1 MTEATPRTRG
11 ADPRSPVAR
20 HPGAP
25 ASPAHWTTRQR
36 AVALVGACAAAA
48 LLAPAPAAGAAEGKA
63 NGRDSLR
70 VCQDPNNLPF
80 ANDRQEGFENRI
92 AELLGKHLGVPVT
105 YFNYPQRF
113 VFIRNTLRYKLPG
126 EDYPCDVIIGLPVG
140 FDQVAITKPYY
151 RSTYAMVF
159 PQGKGLD
166 GVNSVEDF
174 LALGRERLS
183 ALRIGLYDKS
193 PASKWMDRHAL
204 VDQGVPYQ
212 TINVAMDHYVGDIID
227 KDLVGGKIDVAIV
240 WGPVAGYYANK
251 VDPPLK
257 VVPMKSEPGIQF
269 DFAFGMGIRRG
280 EPEWKA
286 QLEGF
291 LDTHQAEIAEILERY
306 HVPLIDEPPKVVSNG
321 S

>member
-1 MTEATPRTRG
+1 MTEARRPINADRAGRRRFTAG
-11 ADPRSPVAR
+11 A
-20 HPGAP
+20 
-25 ASPAHWTTRQR
+25 
-36 AVALVGACAAAA
+36 ALACATAF
-48 LLAPAPAAGAAEGKA
+48 LLATAPAAQAGEGKA
-63 NGRDSLR
+63 GGRDALR

-80 ANDRQEGFENRI
+80 ANDKEEGFENRI

-126 EDYPCDVIIGLPVG
+126 EDYPCDVIIGVPVG
-140 FDQVAITKPYY
+140 FDQVAVTKPYY

-159 PQGKGLD
+159 AQGKGLD
-166 GVNSVEDF
+166 DVNSVDDF
-174 LALGRERLS
+174 LALGPERLS
-183 ALRIGLYDKS
+183 KLKIGLYDKS
-193 PASKWMDRHAL
+193 PASQWMDRHNL

-227 KDLVGGKIDVAIV
+227 KDLAGGKLDVAIV
-240 WGPVAGYYANK
+240 WGPVAGYYASKFN
-251 VDPPLK
+251 PPMK
-257 VVPMKSEPGIQF
+257 VVPMKSEPGVQF

-291 LDTHQAEIAEILERY
+291 LDTHQAQIAEILKTY
-306 HVPLIDEPPKVVSNG
+306 NVPLVEGDQKVVSN
-321 S
+321 

>member
-1 MTEATPRTRG
+1 MTEARPCPTPERARASLRRYAAG
-11 ADPRSPVAR
+11 ALA
-20 HPGAP
+20 
-25 ASPAHWTTRQR
+25 
-36 AVALVGACAAAA
+36 ACSTA
-48 LLAPAPAAGAAEGKA
+48 LLLVAAPAAHAGEGKA
-63 NGRDSLR
+63 GGRDALR

-80 ANDRQEGFENRI
+80 ANDKEQGFENRI

-140 FDQVAITKPYY
+140 YDQVAVTKPYY
-151 RSTYAMVF
+151 RSTYAMIF

-166 GVNSVEDF
+166 DVNSVDDF
-174 LALGRERLS
+174 LALAPERRS
-183 ALRIGLYDKS
+183 KLRIGLYDKS
-193 PASKWMDRHAL
+193 PVSQWMDRHNL

-227 KDLVGGKIDVAIV
+227 KDLAGGKLDVAIV
-240 WGPVAGYYANK
+240 WGPVAGYYASKFN
-251 VDPPLK
+251 PPMK
-257 VVPMKSEPGIQF
+257 VVPMKSEPGVQF

-291 LDTHQAEIAEILERY
+291 LDTHQAQIAEILKTY
-306 HVPLIDEPPKVVSNG
+306 NVPLIDGVDKVVSN
-321 S
+321 

>member
-1 MTEATPRTRG
+1 MTTPRPTLAAQARLALQPRPRCRSLQRFALG
-11 ADPRSPVAR
+11 ALATCS
-20 HPGAP
+20 
-25 ASPAHWTTRQR
+25 T
-36 AVALVGACAAAA
+36 AA
-48 LLAPAPAAGAAEGKA
+48 LLALAPTAHAGEGKA
-63 NGRDSLR
+63 GGRDALR

-80 ANDRQEGFENRI
+80 ANDKEQGFENRV
-92 AELLGKHLGVPVT
+92 AELLARHLEVPVT

-140 FDQVAITKPYY
+140 FDQVAVTKPYY
-151 RSTYAMVF
+151 RSTYAMVV

-166 GVNSVEDF
+166 DVNSVEDF
-174 LALGRERLS
+174 LALEPERR
-183 ALRIGLYDKS
+183 ARLRIGLYDRS
-193 PASKWMDRHAL
+193 PASKWMDRHNL

-227 KDLVGGKIDVAIV
+227 KDLAGGKIDVAIV
-240 WGPVAGYYANK
+240 WGPVAGYYASK
-251 VDPPLK
+251 FDPPMK
-257 VVPMKSEPGIQF
+257 VLPMKSEPGIQF

-291 LDTHQAEIAEILERY
+291 LDTHQAEIAEILKTY
-306 HVPLIDEPPKVVSNG
+306 NVPLVEHEQKLVSN
-321 S
+321 

>member
-1 MTEATPRTRG
+1 MSLADRAGRRRFTAG
-11 ADPRSPVAR
+11 A
-20 HPGAP
+20 
-25 ASPAHWTTRQR
+25 
-36 AVALVGACAAAA
+36 ALACATAF
-48 LLAPAPAAGAAEGKA
+48 LLATAPAAQAGEGKA
-63 NGRDSLR
+63 GGRDAVR

-80 ANDRQEGFENRI
+80 ANDKEQGFENRI

-126 EDYPCDVIIGLPVG
+126 EDYPCDVIIGVPVG
-140 FDQVAITKPYY
+140 FDQVAVTKPYY

-159 PQGKGLD
+159 AQGKGLD
-166 GVNSVEDF
+166 DVNSVDDF
-174 LALGRERLS
+174 LALGPERLS
-183 ALRIGLYDKS
+183 KLKIGLYDKS
-193 PASKWMDRHAL
+193 PASQWMDRHNL

-227 KDLVGGKIDVAIV
+227 KDLAGGKLDVAIV
-240 WGPVAGYYANK
+240 WGPVAGYYASKFN
-251 VDPPLK
+251 PPMK
-257 VVPMKSEPGIQF
+257 VVPMKSEPGVQF

-291 LDTHQAEIAEILERY
+291 LDTHQAQIAEILKTY
-306 HVPLIDEPPKVVSNG
+306 NVPLIDGVDKVVSN
-321 S
+321 

>member
-1 MTEATPRTRG
+1 MTEARLPISADRASLRRFTAG
-11 ADPRSPVAR
+11 A
-20 HPGAP
+20 
-25 ASPAHWTTRQR
+25 
-36 AVALVGACAAAA
+36 ALACATAF
-48 LLAPAPAAGAAEGKA
+48 LLATAPAAQAGEGKA
-63 NGRDSLR
+63 GGRDAVR

-80 ANDRQEGFENRI
+80 ANDKEQGFENRI

-140 FDQVAITKPYY
+140 YDQVAVTKPYY
-151 RSTYAMVF
+151 RSTYAMIF

-166 GVNSVEDF
+166 DVSSVDDF
-174 LALGRERLS
+174 LALGPERLS
-183 ALRIGLYDKS
+183 KLKIGLYDKS
-193 PASKWMDRHAL
+193 PVSQWMDRHNL

-227 KDLVGGKIDVAIV
+227 KDLAGGKLDVAIV
-240 WGPVAGYYANK
+240 WGPVAGYYASKFN
-251 VDPPLK
+251 PPMK
-257 VVPMKSEPGIQF
+257 VVPMKSEPGVQF

-291 LDTHQAEIAEILERY
+291 LDTHQAQIAEILKTY
-306 HVPLIDEPPKVVSNG
+306 NVPLVEGDQKVVSN
-321 S
+321 

>member
-1 MTEATPRTRG
+1 MTEARRPINADRAGRRRFTAG
-11 ADPRSPVAR
+11 A
-20 HPGAP
+20 
-25 ASPAHWTTRQR
+25 
-36 AVALVGACAAAA
+36 ALACATA
-48 LLAPAPAAGAAEGKA
+48 LLLATAPAAQAGEGKA
-63 NGRDSLR
+63 GGRDALR

-80 ANDRQEGFENRI
+80 ANDKEQGFENRI

-140 FDQVAITKPYY
+140 FDQVAVTKPYY

-159 PQGKGLD
+159 AQGKGLD
-166 GVNSVEDF
+166 DVNSVDDF
-174 LALGRERLS
+174 LALGPERLS
-183 ALRIGLYDKS
+183 KLKIGLYDKS
-193 PASKWMDRHAL
+193 PASQWMDRHNL

-227 KDLVGGKIDVAIV
+227 KDLAGGKLDVAIV
-240 WGPVAGYYANK
+240 WGPVAGYYASKFN
-251 VDPPLK
+251 PPMK
-257 VVPMKSEPGIQF
+257 VVPMKSEPGVQF

-291 LDTHQAEIAEILERY
+291 LDTHQAQIAEILKTY
-306 HVPLIDEPPKVVSNG
+306 NVPLVEGDQKVVSN
-321 S
+321 

>member
-1 MTEATPRTRG
+1 MKAHGRKGIQMTEARRPINADRAGLHRFTAG
-11 ADPRSPVAR
+11 A
-20 HPGAP
+20 
-25 ASPAHWTTRQR
+25 
-36 AVALVGACAAAA
+36 ALACATAF
-48 LLAPAPAAGAAEGKA
+48 LLATAPAAQAGEGKA
-63 NGRDSLR
+63 GGRDALR

-80 ANDRQEGFENRI
+80 ANDKEEGFENRI

-126 EDYPCDVIIGLPVG
+126 EDYPCDVIIGVPVG
-140 FDQVAITKPYY
+140 FDQVAVTKPYY

-159 PQGKGLD
+159 AQGKGLD
-166 GVNSVEDF
+166 DVNSVDDF
-174 LALGRERLS
+174 LALGPERLS
-183 ALRIGLYDKS
+183 KLKIGLYDKS
-193 PASKWMDRHAL
+193 PASQWMDRHNL

-227 KDLVGGKIDVAIV
+227 KDLAGGKLDVAIV
-240 WGPVAGYYANK
+240 WGPVAGYYASKFN
-251 VDPPLK
+251 PPMK
-257 VVPMKSEPGIQF
+257 VVPMKSEPGVQF

-291 LDTHQAEIAEILERY
+291 LDTHQAQIAEILKTY
-306 HVPLIDEPPKVVSNG
+306 NVPLIDGVDKVVSN
-321 S
+321 

>member
-1 MTEATPRTRG
+1 MTEVRPQPQARRVDLRLPASGATPYRT
-11 ADPRSPVAR
+11 AA
-20 HPGAP
+20 
-25 ASPAHWTTRQR
+25 
-36 AVALVGACAAAA
+36 AVLGACATAAV
-48 LLAPAPAAGAAEGKA
+48 LAFVPTADAAEGKA
-63 NGRDSLR
+63 NGRDALR

-80 ANDRQEGFENRI
+80 ANDKAEGYENRI

-140 FDQVAITKPYY
+140 FDQVTVTKPYY

-166 GVNSVEDF
+166 EVKSVEDF

-183 ALRIGLYDKS
+183 TLKIGLYDKS
-193 PASKWMDRHAL
+193 PASKWMDRHNL

-251 VDPPLK
+251 FDPPLK
-257 VVPMKSEPGIQF
+257 VVPMASEPGVQF

-291 LDTHQAEIAEILERY
+291 LDTHQAEIAEILKAY
-306 HVPLIDEPPKVVSNG
+306 HVPLVPEPPKVVSNG

>member
-1 MTEATPRTRG
+1 MTEARRPINADRAGRRRFTAG
-11 ADPRSPVAR
+11 A
-20 HPGAP
+20 
-25 ASPAHWTTRQR
+25 
-36 AVALVGACAAAA
+36 ALACATAF
-48 LLAPAPAAGAAEGKA
+48 LLATAPAAQAGEGKA
-63 NGRDSLR
+63 GGRDALR

-80 ANDRQEGFENRI
+80 ANDKEQGFENRI

-140 FDQVAITKPYY
+140 YDQVAVTKPYY
-151 RSTYAMVF
+151 RSTYAMIF

-166 GVNSVEDF
+166 DVNSVDDF
-174 LALGRERLS
+174 LALAPERRS
-183 ALRIGLYDKS
+183 KLRIGLYDKS
-193 PASKWMDRHAL
+193 PVSQWMDRHNL

-227 KDLVGGKIDVAIV
+227 KDLAGGKLDVAIV
-240 WGPVAGYYANK
+240 WGPVAGYYASKFN
-251 VDPPLK
+251 PPMK
-257 VVPMKSEPGIQF
+257 VVPMKSEPGVQF

-286 QLEGF
+286 QIEGF
-291 LDTHQAEIAEILERY
+291 LDTHQAQIAEILKTY
-306 HVPLIDEPPKVVSNG
+306 NVPLVEGDQKVVSN
-321 S
+321 

>member
-1 MTEATPRTRG
+1 MKAHGRKGIQMTEARRPINADRAGRRRFTAG
-11 ADPRSPVAR
+11 A
-20 HPGAP
+20 
-25 ASPAHWTTRQR
+25 
-36 AVALVGACAAAA
+36 ALACATAF
-48 LLAPAPAAGAAEGKA
+48 LLATAPAAQAGEGKA
-63 NGRDSLR
+63 GGRDAVR

-80 ANDRQEGFENRI
+80 ANDKEQGFENRI

-126 EDYPCDVIIGLPVG
+126 EDYPCDVIIGVPVG
-140 FDQVAITKPYY
+140 FDQVAVTKPYY

-159 PQGKGLD
+159 AQGKGLD
-166 GVNSVEDF
+166 DVNSVDDF
-174 LALGRERLS
+174 LALGPERLS
-183 ALRIGLYDKS
+183 KLKIGLYDKS
-193 PASKWMDRHAL
+193 PASQWMDRHNL

-227 KDLVGGKIDVAIV
+227 KDLAGGKLDVAIV
-240 WGPVAGYYANK
+240 WGPVAGYYASKFN
-251 VDPPLK
+251 PPMK
-257 VVPMKSEPGIQF
+257 VVPMKSEPGVQF

-291 LDTHQAEIAEILERY
+291 LDTHQAQIAEILKTY
-306 HVPLIDEPPKVVSNG
+306 NVPLIDGVDKVVSN
-321 S
+321 

>member
-1 MTEATPRTRG
+1 MKAHGRKGIQMTETRRPINADRAGRRRFTAG
-11 ADPRSPVAR
+11 A
-20 HPGAP
+20 
-25 ASPAHWTTRQR
+25 
-36 AVALVGACAAAA
+36 ALACATAF
-48 LLAPAPAAGAAEGKA
+48 LLATAPAAQAGEGKA
-63 NGRDSLR
+63 GGRDAVR

-80 ANDRQEGFENRI
+80 ANDKEQGFENRI

-126 EDYPCDVIIGLPVG
+126 EDYPCDVIIGVPVG
-140 FDQVAITKPYY
+140 FDQVAVTKPYY

-159 PQGKGLD
+159 AQGKGLD
-166 GVNSVEDF
+166 DVNSVDDF
-174 LALGRERLS
+174 LALGPERLS
-183 ALRIGLYDKS
+183 KLKIGLYDKS
-193 PASKWMDRHAL
+193 PASQWMDRHNL

-227 KDLVGGKIDVAIV
+227 KDLAGGKLDVAIV
-240 WGPVAGYYANK
+240 WGPVAGYYASKFN
-251 VDPPLK
+251 PPMK
-257 VVPMKSEPGIQF
+257 VVPMKSEPGVQF

-291 LDTHQAEIAEILERY
+291 LDTHQAQIAEILKTY
-306 HVPLIDEPPKVVSNG
+306 NVPLVEGDQKVVSN
-321 S
+321 

>member
-1 MTEATPRTRG
+1 MTEARRPINADRAGRRRFTAG
-11 ADPRSPVAR
+11 A
-20 HPGAP
+20 
-25 ASPAHWTTRQR
+25 
-36 AVALVGACAAAA
+36 ALACATAF
-48 LLAPAPAAGAAEGKA
+48 LLATAPAAQAGEGKA
-63 NGRDSLR
+63 DGRDAVR

-80 ANDRQEGFENRI
+80 ANDKEQGFENRI

-126 EDYPCDVIIGLPVG
+126 EDYPCDVIIGVPVG
-140 FDQVAITKPYY
+140 FDQVAVTKPYY

-159 PQGKGLD
+159 AQGKGLD
-166 GVNSVEDF
+166 DVNSVDDF
-174 LALGRERLS
+174 LALGPERLS
-183 ALRIGLYDKS
+183 KLKIGLYDKS
-193 PASKWMDRHAL
+193 PASQWMDRHNL

-227 KDLVGGKIDVAIV
+227 KDLAGGKLDVAIV
-240 WGPVAGYYANK
+240 WGPVAGYYASKFN
-251 VDPPLK
+251 PPMK
-257 VVPMKSEPGIQF
+257 VVPMKSEPGVQF

-291 LDTHQAEIAEILERY
+291 LDTHQTEIAEILKTY
-306 HVPLIDEPPKVVSNG
+306 NVPLVEGDQKVVSN
-321 S
+321 

>member
-1 MTEATPRTRG
+1 MTEARRPINADRAGRRRFTAG
-11 ADPRSPVAR
+11 A
-20 HPGAP
+20 
-25 ASPAHWTTRQR
+25 
-36 AVALVGACAAAA
+36 ALACATAF
-48 LLAPAPAAGAAEGKA
+48 LLATAPAAQAGEGKA
-63 NGRDSLR
+63 GGRDAVR

-80 ANDRQEGFENRI
+80 ANDKEQGFENRI

-126 EDYPCDVIIGLPVG
+126 EDYPCDVIIGVPVG
-140 FDQVAITKPYY
+140 FDQVAVTKPYY
-151 RSTYAMVF
+151 RSTYAMIF

-166 GVNSVEDF
+166 DVNSVDDF
-174 LALGRERLS
+174 LALAPERRS
-183 ALRIGLYDKS
+183 KLRIDLYDKS
-193 PASKWMDRHAL
+193 PVSQWMDRHNL

-227 KDLVGGKIDVAIV
+227 KDLAGGKLDVAIV

-251 VDPPLK
+251 FNPPMK
-257 VVPMKSEPGIQF
+257 VVPMKSEPGVQF

-291 LDTHQAEIAEILERY
+291 LDTHQAQIAEILKTY
-306 HVPLIDEPPKVVSNG
+306 NVPLIDGVDKVVSN
-321 S
+321 

>member
-1 MTEATPRTRG
+1 MTEARRPINADRAGLHRFTAG
-11 ADPRSPVAR
+11 A
-20 HPGAP
+20 
-25 ASPAHWTTRQR
+25 
-36 AVALVGACAAAA
+36 ALACATAF
-48 LLAPAPAAGAAEGKA
+48 LLATAPAAQAGEGKA
-63 NGRDSLR
+63 GGRDAVR

-80 ANDRQEGFENRI
+80 ANDKEQGFENRI

-140 FDQVAITKPYY
+140 FDQVAVTKPYY

-159 PQGKGLD
+159 AQGKGLD
-166 GVNSVEDF
+166 DVNSVDDF
-174 LALGRERLS
+174 LALGPERLS
-183 ALRIGLYDKS
+183 KLKIGLYDKS
-193 PASKWMDRHAL
+193 PASQWMDRHNL

-227 KDLVGGKIDVAIV
+227 KDLAGGKLDVAIV
-240 WGPVAGYYANK
+240 WGPVAGYYASKFN
-251 VDPPLK
+251 PPMK
-257 VVPMKSEPGIQF
+257 VVPMKSEPGVQF

-291 LDTHQAEIAEILERY
+291 LDTHQAQIAEILKTY
-306 HVPLIDEPPKVVSNG
+306 NVPLIDGVDKVVSN
-321 S
+321 

>member
-1 MTEATPRTRG
+1 MKAHGRKGIQMTEARLPINADRAGRRRFTAG
-11 ADPRSPVAR
+11 A
-20 HPGAP
+20 
-25 ASPAHWTTRQR
+25 
-36 AVALVGACAAAA
+36 ALACATAF
-48 LLAPAPAAGAAEGKA
+48 LLATAPAAQAGEGKA
-63 NGRDSLR
+63 GGRDAVR

-80 ANDRQEGFENRI
+80 ANDKEQGFENRI

-126 EDYPCDVIIGLPVG
+126 EDYPCDVIIGVPVG
-140 FDQVAITKPYY
+140 FDQVAVTKPYY

-159 PQGKGLD
+159 AQGKGLD
-166 GVNSVEDF
+166 DVNSVDDF
-174 LALGRERLS
+174 LALGPERLS
-183 ALRIGLYDKS
+183 KLKIGLYDKS
-193 PASKWMDRHAL
+193 PASQWMDRHNL

-227 KDLVGGKIDVAIV
+227 KDLAGGKLDVAIV
-240 WGPVAGYYANK
+240 WGPVAGYYASKFN
-251 VDPPLK
+251 PPMK
-257 VVPMKSEPGIQF
+257 VVPMKSEPGVQF

-291 LDTHQAEIAEILERY
+291 LDTHQAQIAEILKTY
-306 HVPLIDEPPKVVSNG
+306 NVPLVEGDQKVVSN
-321 S
+321 

>member
-1 MTEATPRTRG
+1 MTEARRPINADRAGRRRFTAG
-11 ADPRSPVAR
+11 A
-20 HPGAP
+20 
-25 ASPAHWTTRQR
+25 
-36 AVALVGACAAAA
+36 ALACATAF
-48 LLAPAPAAGAAEGKA
+48 LLATAPAAQAGEGKA
-63 NGRDSLR
+63 GGRDALR

-80 ANDRQEGFENRI
+80 ANDKEEGFENRI

-126 EDYPCDVIIGLPVG
+126 EDYPCDVIIGVPVG
-140 FDQVAITKPYY
+140 FDQVAVTKPYY

-159 PQGKGLD
+159 AQGKGLD
-166 GVNSVEDF
+166 DVNSVDDF
-174 LALGRERLS
+174 LALGPERLS
-183 ALRIGLYDKS
+183 KLKIGLYDKS
-193 PASKWMDRHAL
+193 PASQWMDRHNL

-227 KDLVGGKIDVAIV
+227 KDLAGGKLDVAIV
-240 WGPVAGYYANK
+240 WGPVAGYYASKFN
-251 VDPPLK
+251 PPMK
-257 VVPMKSEPGIQF
+257 VVPMKSEPGVQF

-291 LDTHQAEIAEILERY
+291 LDTHQAQIAEILKTY
-306 HVPLIDEPPKVVSNG
+306 NVPLVDGVDKVVSN
-321 S
+321 

>member
-1 MTEATPRTRG
+1 MTEARRPINADRAGRRRFTAG
-11 ADPRSPVAR
+11 A
-20 HPGAP
+20 
-25 ASPAHWTTRQR
+25 
-36 AVALVGACAAAA
+36 ALACATAF
-48 LLAPAPAAGAAEGKA
+48 LLATAPAAQAGEGKA
-63 NGRDSLR
+63 GGRDALR

-80 ANDRQEGFENRI
+80 ANDKEEGFENRI

-140 FDQVAITKPYY
+140 FDQVAVTKPYY

-159 PQGKGLD
+159 AQGKGLD
-166 GVNSVEDF
+166 DVNSVDDF
-174 LALGRERLS
+174 LALGPERLS
-183 ALRIGLYDKS
+183 KLKIGLYDKS
-193 PASKWMDRHAL
+193 PASQWMDRHNL

-227 KDLVGGKIDVAIV
+227 KDLAGGKLDVAIV
-240 WGPVAGYYANK
+240 WGPVAGYYASKFN
-251 VDPPLK
+251 PPMK
-257 VVPMKSEPGIQF
+257 VVPMKSEPGVQF

-291 LDTHQAEIAEILERY
+291 LDTHQAQIAEILKTY
-306 HVPLIDEPPKVVSNG
+306 NVPLIDGVDKVVSN
-321 S
+321 

>member
-1 MTEATPRTRG
+1 MTEARLPINADRAGRRRFTAG
-11 ADPRSPVAR
+11 A
-20 HPGAP
+20 
-25 ASPAHWTTRQR
+25 
-36 AVALVGACAAAA
+36 ALACATAF
-48 LLAPAPAAGAAEGKA
+48 LLATAPAAQAGEGKA
-63 NGRDSLR
+63 GGRDAVR

-80 ANDRQEGFENRI
+80 ANDKEQGFENRI

-140 FDQVAITKPYY
+140 FDQVAVTKPYY

-159 PQGKGLD
+159 AQGKGLD
-166 GVNSVEDF
+166 DVNSVDDF
-174 LALGRERLS
+174 LALGPERLS
-183 ALRIGLYDKS
+183 KLKIGLYDKS
-193 PASKWMDRHAL
+193 PASQWMDRHNL

-227 KDLVGGKIDVAIV
+227 KDLAGGKLDVAIV
-240 WGPVAGYYANK
+240 WGPVAGYYASKFN
-251 VDPPLK
+251 PPMK
-257 VVPMKSEPGIQF
+257 VVPMKSEPGVQF

-291 LDTHQAEIAEILERY
+291 LDTHQAQIAEILKTY
-306 HVPLIDEPPKVVSNG
+306 NVPLIDGVDKVVSN
-321 S
+321 

>member
-1 MTEATPRTRG
+1 MTEARLPINTDRVDLRRLTAG
-11 ADPRSPVAR
+11 A
-20 HPGAP
+20 
-25 ASPAHWTTRQR
+25 
-36 AVALVGACAAAA
+36 ALACATAA
-48 LLAPAPAAGAAEGKA
+48 LLATAPAVQAGEGKA
-63 NGRDSLR
+63 GGRDAVR

-80 ANDRQEGFENRI
+80 ANDKEQGFENRI
-92 AELLGKHLGVPVT
+92 AELLGKYLGVPVT

-140 FDQVAITKPYY
+140 FDQVAVTKPYY
-151 RSTYAMVF
+151 RSTYAMIF
-159 PQGKGLD
+159 AQGKGLD
-166 GVNSVEDF
+166 DVNSVDDF
-174 LALGRERLS
+174 LALGPERLS
-183 ALRIGLYDKS
+183 KLRIGLYDKS
-193 PASKWMDRHAL
+193 PVSQWMDRHNL

-227 KDLVGGKIDVAIV
+227 KDLAGGKLDVAIV
-240 WGPVAGYYANK
+240 WGPVAGYYASKFN
-251 VDPPLK
+251 PPMK

-291 LDTHQAEIAEILERY
+291 LDTHEAEIAEILKAY
-306 HVPLIDEPPKVVSNG
+306 HVPLVEGEPKVVSN
-321 S
+321 

>member
-1 MTEATPRTRG
+1 MTEARRPINADRAGRRRFTAG
-11 ADPRSPVAR
+11 A
-20 HPGAP
+20 
-25 ASPAHWTTRQR
+25 
-36 AVALVGACAAAA
+36 ALACATAF
-48 LLAPAPAAGAAEGKA
+48 LLATAPAAQAGEGKA
-63 NGRDSLR
+63 GGRDAVR

-80 ANDRQEGFENRI
+80 ANDKEQGFENRI

-140 FDQVAITKPYY
+140 YDQVAVTKPYY

-159 PQGKGLD
+159 AQGKGLD
-166 GVNSVEDF
+166 DVNSVDDF
-174 LALGRERLS
+174 LALGPERLS
-183 ALRIGLYDKS
+183 KLKIGLYDKS
-193 PASKWMDRHAL
+193 PASQWMDRHNL

-227 KDLVGGKIDVAIV
+227 KDLAGGKLDVAIV
-240 WGPVAGYYANK
+240 WGPVAGYYASKFN
-251 VDPPLK
+251 PPMK
-257 VVPMKSEPGIQF
+257 VVPMKSEPGVQF

-291 LDTHQAEIAEILERY
+291 LDSHQAQITEILKTY
-306 HVPLIDEPPKVVSNG
+306 NVPLVEGDQKVVSN
-321 S
+321 

>member
-1 MTEATPRTRG
+1 MTEARRPINADRAGRRRFTAG
-11 ADPRSPVAR
+11 A
-20 HPGAP
+20 
-25 ASPAHWTTRQR
+25 
-36 AVALVGACAAAA
+36 ALACATAF
-48 LLAPAPAAGAAEGKA
+48 LLATAPAAQAGEGKA
-63 NGRDSLR
+63 GGRDAVR

-80 ANDRQEGFENRI
+80 ANDKEQGFENRI

-126 EDYPCDVIIGLPVG
+126 EDYPCDVIIGVPVG
-140 FDQVAITKPYY
+140 FDQVAVTKPSY

-159 PQGKGLD
+159 AQGKGLD
-166 GVNSVEDF
+166 DVNSVDDF
-174 LALGRERLS
+174 LALGPERLS
-183 ALRIGLYDKS
+183 KLKIGLYDKS
-193 PASKWMDRHAL
+193 PASQWMDRHNL

-227 KDLVGGKIDVAIV
+227 KDLAGGKLDVAIV
-240 WGPVAGYYANK
+240 WGPVAGYYASKFN
-251 VDPPLK
+251 PPMK
-257 VVPMKSEPGIQF
+257 VVPMKSEPGVQF

-291 LDTHQAEIAEILERY
+291 LDTHQAQIAEILKTY
-306 HVPLIDEPPKVVSNG
+306 NVPLVDGVDKVVSN
-321 S
+321 

>member
-1 MTEATPRTRG
+1 MTEARRPINADRAGRRRFTAG
-11 ADPRSPVAR
+11 A
-20 HPGAP
+20 
-25 ASPAHWTTRQR
+25 
-36 AVALVGACAAAA
+36 ALACATAF
-48 LLAPAPAAGAAEGKA
+48 LLATAPAAQAGEGKA
-63 NGRDSLR
+63 GGRDAVR

-80 ANDRQEGFENRI
+80 ANDKEQGFENRI

-126 EDYPCDVIIGLPVG
+126 EDYPCDVIIGVPVG
-140 FDQVAITKPYY
+140 FDQVAVTKPYY

-159 PQGKGLD
+159 AQGKGLD
-166 GVNSVEDF
+166 DVNSVDDF
-174 LALGRERLS
+174 LALEPERLS
-183 ALRIGLYDKS
+183 KLKIGLYDKS
-193 PASKWMDRHAL
+193 PASQWMDRHNL

-227 KDLVGGKIDVAIV
+227 KDLAGGKLDVAIV
-240 WGPVAGYYANK
+240 WGPVAGYYASKFN
-251 VDPPLK
+251 PPMK
-257 VVPMKSEPGIQF
+257 VVPMKSEPGVQF

-291 LDTHQAEIAEILERY
+291 LDTHQAQIAEILKTY
-306 HVPLIDEPPKVVSNG
+306 NVPLIDGVDKVVSN
-321 S
+321 

>member
-1 MTEATPRTRG
+1 MTEARLPINADRAGRRRFTAG
-11 ADPRSPVAR
+11 A
-20 HPGAP
+20 
-25 ASPAHWTTRQR
+25 
-36 AVALVGACAAAA
+36 ALACATAF
-48 LLAPAPAAGAAEGKA
+48 LLATAPAAQAGEGKA
-63 NGRDSLR
+63 GGRDAVR

-80 ANDRQEGFENRI
+80 ANDKEQGFENRI

-126 EDYPCDVIIGLPVG
+126 EDYPCDVIIGVPVG
-140 FDQVAITKPYY
+140 FDQVAVTKPYY

-159 PQGKGLD
+159 AQGKGLD
-166 GVNSVEDF
+166 EVNSVDDF
-174 LALGRERLS
+174 LALGPERLS
-183 ALRIGLYDKS
+183 KLKIGLYDKS
-193 PASKWMDRHAL
+193 PASQWMDRHNL

-227 KDLVGGKIDVAIV
+227 KDLAGGKLDVAIV
-240 WGPVAGYYANK
+240 WGPVAGYYASKFN
-251 VDPPLK
+251 PPMK
-257 VVPMKSEPGIQF
+257 VVPMKSEPGVQF

-291 LDTHQAEIAEILERY
+291 LDTHQAQIAEILKTY
-306 HVPLIDEPPKVVSNG
+306 NVPLIDGVDKVVSN
-321 S
+321 

>member
-1 MTEATPRTRG
+1 MKAHGRKGIQMTEARRPINADRAGRRRFTAG
-11 ADPRSPVAR
+11 A
-20 HPGAP
+20 
-25 ASPAHWTTRQR
+25 
-36 AVALVGACAAAA
+36 ALACATAF
-48 LLAPAPAAGAAEGKA
+48 LLATAPAAQAGEGKA
-63 NGRDSLR
+63 GGRDAVR

-80 ANDRQEGFENRI
+80 ANDKEQGFENRI

-140 FDQVAITKPYY
+140 FDQVAVTKPYY

-159 PQGKGLD
+159 AQGKGLD
-166 GVNSVEDF
+166 DVNSVDDF
-174 LALGRERLS
+174 LALGPERLS
-183 ALRIGLYDKS
+183 KLKIGLYDKS
-193 PASKWMDRHAL
+193 PASQWMDRHNL

-227 KDLVGGKIDVAIV
+227 KDLAGGKLDVAIV
-240 WGPVAGYYANK
+240 WGPVAGYYASKFN
-251 VDPPLK
+251 PPMK
-257 VVPMKSEPGIQF
+257 VVPMKSEPGVQF

-291 LDTHQAEIAEILERY
+291 LDTHQAQIAEILKTY
-306 HVPLIDEPPKVVSNG
+306 NVPLIDGVDKVVSN
-321 S
+321 

>member
-1 MTEATPRTRG
+1 MTEARRPINADRAGRRRFTAG
-11 ADPRSPVAR
+11 A
-20 HPGAP
+20 
-25 ASPAHWTTRQR
+25 
-36 AVALVGACAAAA
+36 ALACATAF
-48 LLAPAPAAGAAEGKA
+48 LLATAPAAQAGEGKA
-63 NGRDSLR
+63 GGRDAVR

-80 ANDRQEGFENRI
+80 ANDKEQGFENRI

-140 FDQVAITKPYY
+140 YDQVAVTKPYY
-151 RSTYAMVF
+151 RSTYAMIF

-166 GVNSVEDF
+166 DVNSVDDF
-174 LALGRERLS
+174 LALGPERLS
-183 ALRIGLYDKS
+183 KLKIGLYDKS
-193 PASKWMDRHAL
+193 PASQWMDRHNL

-227 KDLVGGKIDVAIV
+227 KDLAGGKLDVAIV
-240 WGPVAGYYANK
+240 WGPVAGYYASKFN
-251 VDPPLK
+251 PPMK
-257 VVPMKSEPGIQF
+257 VVPMKSEPGVQF

-291 LDTHQAEIAEILERY
+291 LDTHQAQIAEILKTY
-306 HVPLIDEPPKVVSNG
+306 NVPLIDGVDKVVSN
-321 S
+321 

>member
-1 MTEATPRTRG
+1 MTEARRPINADRAGLHRFTAG
-11 ADPRSPVAR
+11 A
-20 HPGAP
+20 
-25 ASPAHWTTRQR
+25 
-36 AVALVGACAAAA
+36 ALACATAF
-48 LLAPAPAAGAAEGKA
+48 LLATAPAAQAGEGKA
-63 NGRDSLR
+63 GGRDAVR

-80 ANDRQEGFENRI
+80 ANDKEQGFENRI

-126 EDYPCDVIIGLPVG
+126 EDYPCDVIIGVPVG
-140 FDQVAITKPYY
+140 FDQVAVTKPYY

-159 PQGKGLD
+159 AQGKGLD
-166 GVNSVEDF
+166 DVNSVDDF
-174 LALGRERLS
+174 LALGPERLS
-183 ALRIGLYDKS
+183 KLKIGLYDKS
-193 PASKWMDRHAL
+193 PASQWMDRHNL

-227 KDLVGGKIDVAIV
+227 KDLAGGKLDVAIV
-240 WGPVAGYYANK
+240 WGPVAGYYASKFN
-251 VDPPLK
+251 PPMK
-257 VVPMKSEPGIQF
+257 VVPMKSEPGVQF

-291 LDTHQAEIAEILERY
+291 LDTHQAQIAEILKTY
-306 HVPLIDEPPKVVSNG
+306 NVPLIDGVDKVVSN
-321 S
+321 

>member
-1 MTEATPRTRG
+1 MTESQARRPRVPHLAAGT
-11 ADPRSPVAR
+11 
-20 HPGAP
+20 
-25 ASPAHWTTRQR
+25 
-36 AVALVGACAAAA
+36 VGALSAILL
-48 LLAPAPAAGAAEGKA
+48 LLAPIEAHAEQGKA
-63 NGRDSLR
+63 NGRDALR

-80 ANDRQEGFENRI
+80 ANDKEQGFENRI

-140 FDQVAITKPYY
+140 FDQVAVTKPYY

-159 PQGKGLD
+159 AQGKGLD
-166 GVNSVEDF
+166 DVNSVDDF
-174 LALGRERLS
+174 LALGPERLS
-183 ALRIGLYDKS
+183 KLKIGLYDKS
-193 PASKWMDRHAL
+193 PASQWMDRHNL

-227 KDLVGGKIDVAIV
+227 KDLAGGKLDVAIV
-240 WGPVAGYYANK
+240 WGPVAGYYASKFN
-251 VDPPLK
+251 PPMK
-257 VVPMKSEPGIQF
+257 VVPMKSEPGVQF

-291 LDTHQAEIAEILERY
+291 LDTHQAQIAEILKTY
-306 HVPLIDEPPKVVSNG
+306 NVPLVEGDQKVVSN
-321 S
+321 

>member
-1 MTEATPRTRG
+1 MKAHGRKGIQMTEARRPINADRAGRRRFTAG
-11 ADPRSPVAR
+11 A
-20 HPGAP
+20 
-25 ASPAHWTTRQR
+25 
-36 AVALVGACAAAA
+36 ALACATAF
-48 LLAPAPAAGAAEGKA
+48 LLATAPAAQAGEGKA
-63 NGRDSLR
+63 GGRDAVR

-80 ANDRQEGFENRI
+80 ANDKEQGFENRI

-140 FDQVAITKPYY
+140 FDQVAVTKPYY

-159 PQGKGLD
+159 AQGKGLD
-166 GVNSVEDF
+166 DVNSVDDF
-174 LALGRERLS
+174 LALGPERLS
-183 ALRIGLYDKS
+183 KLKIGLYDKS
-193 PASKWMDRHAL
+193 PASQWMDRHNL

-227 KDLVGGKIDVAIV
+227 KDLAGGKLDVAIV
-240 WGPVAGYYANK
+240 WGPVAGYYASKFN
-251 VDPPLK
+251 PPMK
-257 VVPMKSEPGIQF
+257 VVPMKSEPGVQF

-291 LDTHQAEIAEILERY
+291 LDTHQAQIAEILKTY
-306 HVPLIDEPPKVVSNG
+306 NVPLVEGDQKVVSN
-321 S
+321 